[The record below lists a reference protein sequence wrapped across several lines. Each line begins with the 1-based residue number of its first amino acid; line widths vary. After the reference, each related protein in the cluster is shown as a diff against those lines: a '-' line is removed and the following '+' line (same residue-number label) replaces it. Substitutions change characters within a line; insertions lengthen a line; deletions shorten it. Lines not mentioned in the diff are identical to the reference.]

1 MKLDCT
7 FAPAPVGTYC
17 AGTTSPLFCDGA
29 GSCSKPPTVSCGGD
43 ASCPVSPGQCC
54 YDVSGASPATTCQTE
69 GATCMSSTSTDCYA
83 IHITCGGPK
92 DCPTG
97 QVCCYGCGLGYN
109 YGMVTCT
116 TLTDCDPSKGLSF
129 HLQVCKQDADCPS
142 GQTCQAQTV
151 STEPLPPG
159 YKVCTS

>member
-1 MKLDCT
+1 MHVVHVDRLLCH
-7 FAPAPVGTYC
+7 
-17 AGTTSPLFCDGA
+17 SHHLRR
-29 GSCSKPPTVSCGGD
+29 SKGLPN
-43 ASCPVSPGQCC
+43 
-54 YDVSGASPATTCQTE
+54 
-69 GATCMSSTSTDCYA
+69 
-83 IHITCGGPK
+83 
-92 DCPTG
+92 G
-97 QVCCYGCGLGYN
+97 QVCCYECGLGYN

-116 TLTDCDPSKGLSF
+116 TLTDCDPGKGLSF